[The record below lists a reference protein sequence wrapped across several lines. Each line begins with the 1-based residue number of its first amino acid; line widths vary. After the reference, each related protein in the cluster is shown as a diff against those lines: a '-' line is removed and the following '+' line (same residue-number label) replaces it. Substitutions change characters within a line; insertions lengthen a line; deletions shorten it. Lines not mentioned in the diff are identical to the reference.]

1 MRLARVMVAVDFSGP
16 SLAAARWAARELAPG
31 AEIVLAHVIRAPEA
45 PSFLRPFLPAT
56 LDLLADIAP

>member
-31 AEIVLAHVIRAPEA
+31 AEIVLAHVIRAP
-45 PSFLRPFLPAT
+45 
-56 LDLLADIAP
+56 